1 MLYTTYPMIVTAQV
15 QPTFCMQTSLSMHE
29 YPSNDCVKPGLQPP
43 HNTPLR
49 LLLHKAS
56 FVDTLDWNSGAKGG
70 NS

>member
-1 MLYTTYPMIVTAQV
+1 MIVTAQV
-15 QPTFCMQTSLSMHE
+15 QSTFSMQTSLPMHE

-49 LLLHKAS
+49 LLLHNAS
-56 FVDTLDWNSGAKGG
+56 LADTLGWNSEAKGG